1 MTRAVIAQK
10 IESLRNCVE
19 RIESKKPFSAA
30 DLETN
35 FDLQDI
41 ISVNIER
48 AVQSCVDIAAHLLA
62 EKKGP
67 TPNTMAE
74 TFALLAQEG
83 VISKQTAEALAKSV
97 GLRNILVQEY
107 SKTDWKI
114 VASVA
119 NSHLD
124 TFRDFAREILR

>member
-1 MTRAVIAQK
+1 MTQAVLVQK

-19 RIESKKPFSAA
+19 RIESKKPFSAMV
-30 DLETN
+30 LETN

-41 ISVNIER
+41 IER
-48 AVQSCVDIAAHLLA
+48 AVQSCVDIATHLLA

-74 TFALLAQEG
+74 SFVLLAQEG
-83 VISKQTAEALAKSV
+83 VISKPTAETLAKSV

-107 SKTDWKI
+107 SKTNWKI

-124 TFRDFAREILR
+124 TFRDFAREVLK